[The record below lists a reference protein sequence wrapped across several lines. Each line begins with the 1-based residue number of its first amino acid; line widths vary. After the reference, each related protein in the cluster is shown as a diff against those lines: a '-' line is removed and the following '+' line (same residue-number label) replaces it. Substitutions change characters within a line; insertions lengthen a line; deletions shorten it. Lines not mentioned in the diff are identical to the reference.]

1 MRNRWSGQWS
11 RCGQGSTVIFDR
23 MVRHREH
30 SDRVIFRSGTDG
42 GRRLIVVAQIVRDG
56 VRPITAWEEDQ

>member
-1 MRNRWSGQWS
+1 M
-11 RCGQGSTVIFDR
+11 IFDR

-30 SDRVIFRSGTDG
+30 SGRVIFRSGTDG